1 MERRASTSVYTL
13 ACQFGLAAVNFLL
26 SSAMPTRKSSDDP
39 PKGGP
44 ISYMSKR
51 SGKSYGDVLIS
62 YSGRG
67 TITSSDGKD
76 FNCDFSA
83 HQLVSGQVVILVKI
97 LDTPSTQF
105 DVVAFSGIE
114 NGGSFVTAKGNIR
127 QIHYLPQTPNSSYGD
142 WAAYCVDQLRV
153 DYEPSASE
161 LRVFKFGLTNLAFI
175 GIKTRTRTG
184 FHYNEVLLDLKDS
197 SLPPILLQ
205 RTRGYEDT
213 ILRLKTLRGIHVTAE
228 LESPPLSSEMYPL
241 LEQAVTDLCY
251 IFSIAS
257 GTKVQWVYCMERTQ
271 SRRKIATSHFS
282 RITKPFTLLAP
293 LDLNQSGIIKGFIE
307 KVYPVYTKRR
317 STFELEKG
325 AVDAYLD
332 AKGETDYLEMRGVKI
347 SVAIEALRQIFLDI
361 SGNQKYE
368 LVLPEATFNPLI
380 ENIQQEVCRVLADHA
395 IRRSEVKAIAS
406 EGKIGG
412 LNRRSFR
419 YVLSKLCKSLEL
431 NLGADT
437 DLFIACRNS
446 LVHRGRFYCKSA
458 KPTDRARLEPPPDAA
473 HEYFF
478 LVNVMDRLYLRLI
491 GYSGPYIN
499 WRQPLNPVYDIL

>member
-1 MERRASTSVYTL
+1 M
-13 ACQFGLAAVNFLL
+13 VNFLL
-26 SSAMPTRKSSDDP
+26 SSASPTRKFSDESAERGFD
-39 PKGGP
+39 
-44 ISYMSKR
+44 SHMSKR
-51 SGKSYGDVLIS
+51 RGKSYGDVLKS
-62 YSGRG
+62 YSGIG
-67 TITSSDGKD
+67 TITNSDGKE

-83 HQLVSGQVVILVKI
+83 HQLVTGQVVLLFDI
-97 LDTPSTQF
+97 LDTSSIQF
-105 DVVAFSGIE
+105 DVVAFSGITS
-114 NGGSFVTAKGNIR
+114 GGSSVTAKGNIR
-127 QIHYLPQTPNSSYGD
+127 QIHYLPKTPNSTD
-142 WAAYCVDQLRV
+142 RIWAAYCVDQLRV
-153 DYEPSASE
+153 DYEPSSSE
-161 LRVFKFGLTNLAFI
+161 LRVFKFGLTNLEFI

-184 FHYNEVLLDLKDS
+184 YHYNEILLDLNGS
-197 SLPPILLQ
+197 SLPPICLQ
-205 RTRGYEDT
+205 RVRGYNDT
-213 ILRLKTLRGIHVTAE
+213 ILRLKTLRGVHVTAE
-228 LESPPLSSEMYPL
+228 LESPPLSSAMYPL
-241 LEQAVTDLCY
+241 LEQAVSDLCY

-257 GTKVQWVYCMERTQ
+257 GTKVQWVYCIERTQ

-282 RITKPFTLLAP
+282 RITKPFTILAP
-293 LDLNQSGIIKGFIE
+293 IDLDQPGIIKRFIE
-307 KVYPVYTKRR
+307 QVYPVYTQRR
-317 STFELEKG
+317 STFGLEKG

-332 AKGETDYLEMRGVKI
+332 AKVETDYLEMRGVKI
-347 SVAIEALRQIFLDI
+347 AVAIEALRQIFLDI
-361 SGNQKYE
+361 SGNQKFE
-368 LVLPEATFNPLI
+368 LVLPEATFTPLI

-446 LVHRGRFYCKSA
+446 LVHRGRFYSKSA
-458 KPTDRARLEPPPDAA
+458 NPTDRARLEPPPDAA